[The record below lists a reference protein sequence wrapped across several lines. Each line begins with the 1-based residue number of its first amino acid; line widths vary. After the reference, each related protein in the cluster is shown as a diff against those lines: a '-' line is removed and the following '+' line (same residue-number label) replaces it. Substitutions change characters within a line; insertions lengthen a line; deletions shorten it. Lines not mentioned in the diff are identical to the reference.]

1 MEKTVSQQACAV
13 SNSNIDKLIRLL
25 QVAKEEGMEL
35 ESMPALS
42 FQEYQFPKIEE
53 GEYQF

>member
-1 MEKTVSQQACAV
+1 MEKTVSL

-35 ESMPALS
+35 ESIPALS
-42 FQEYQFPKIEE
+42 FQEPEYQFPKPEE